1 MTTWWRASALATAGA
16 AMLLAGCGIRVAAEP
31 SPAPAR
37 TATRPVADA
46 SPPPAATSSTGASIQ
61 PLTPAAPAASPSA
74 APAGSSTPT
83 ALPSPLPSTPALQT
97 TPGPAPP
104 RELALAG
111 AARRVQAAAAV
122 RMAVPAFDQLAAGMV
137 ARSGVPG
144 AAVAVIA
151 GDTVMYSRCFG
162 QREIGAPGAVDDD
175 TLFQIGGVSRA
186 YTTTLLAALAGEGEL
201 SWDQPVRRVWQ
212 GFRLRDRWATRA
224 ATFRDLTAARSGLP
238 AYAGTELRAF
248 GYSRAEILH
257 RLRYLRPAAGFR
269 AVWAPQDAL
278 VVAAAAAAE
287 RATGQSWAQL
297 MLTRVLRP
305 AGADGTVLGY
315 RAFLRAADAAT
326 PHRLVD
332 GTMVPQDPADED
344 VFAPALGVG
353 SSLTDLITFA
363 RLQLNGGALAG
374 ARVAPEDLLAQ
385 TLRATTAV
393 ADARDG
399 TLAAGL
405 GWQLSGLHGRL
416 VATAAGG
423 LACGSSAVVTLLPED
438 GVAVVVLANAYPQ
451 GLALGRAL
459 AHTLIDFDAL
469 GAPQDDWLAAEQA
482 AAAAAAQVPEAG
494 GEWQARA
501 AEGTAQRGLT
511 LPPGPPAGAAPPR
524 ARSVYTGIYEDRYY
538 GRVTVS
544 RGAGDGLSVRL
555 GRGAMLRYV
564 PWSGDVWREAG
575 SGTAA
580 VFDVRGGRARIVT
593 LTLLTFD
600 GRRGAFA
607 RVR

>member
-1 MTTWWRASALATAGA
+1 MTTWWRASVLAAAGA

-31 SPAPAR
+31 SRAPAR
-37 TATRPVADA
+37 TVMRPAAEA
-46 SPPPAATSSTGASIQ
+46 SPVTAATPSGGASLE
-61 PLTPAAPAASPSA
+61 PLTPAAPLGSASCLPSGSPSA
-74 APAGSSTPT
+74 T
-83 ALPSPLPSTPALQT
+83 AWPSPLPSASALQ
-97 TPGPAPP
+97 PPPAPATP
-104 RELALAG
+104 RERSLAA

-122 RMAVPAFDQLAAGMV
+122 RAAVPAFDQLAAGIV

-144 AAVAVIA
+144 AAVAVVA

-162 QREIGAPGAVDDD
+162 LREMGAPDAVDDD
-175 TLFQIGGVSRA
+175 TLFQIGAVSRA
-186 YTTTLLAALAGEGEL
+186 YATTLLASLAGEGEL
-201 SWDQPVRRVWQ
+201 SWDLPVRRVWP
-212 GFRLRDRWATRA
+212 GFRLRNRWATRA

-248 GYSRAEILH
+248 GYSRSEILR

-297 MLTRVLRP
+297 MLTRVLQP
-305 AGADGTVLGY
+305 TGAYRTVLGY
-315 RAFLRAADAAT
+315 RAFVRSVDTAT

-332 GTMVPQDPADED
+332 GTMAPQNPADED
-344 VFAPALGVG
+344 VFAAALGVG
-353 SSLTDLITFA
+353 SNLTDLVTFA

-374 ARVAPEDLLAQ
+374 VRVAPADLLAQ

-393 ADARDG
+393 ADAPDG

-405 GWQLSGLHGRL
+405 GWQLSSIDGRL

-423 LACGSSAVVTLLPED
+423 LACGSSAVVTLLPDE

-459 AHTLIDFDAL
+459 AHTLVDFEAL

-482 AAAAAAQVPEAG
+482 TAAEETQAPEAG
-494 GEWQARA
+494 GEWQAQA
-501 AEGTAQRGLT
+501 AAAAQRGLT

-524 ARSVYTGIYEDRYY
+524 GRGIYSGVYEDRYY

-555 GRGAMLRYV
+555 GQGVVLRYV
-564 PWSGDVWREAG
+564 PWSGDVWREAA

-580 VFDVRGGRARIVT
+580 VFDVRGGRAETVT

>member
-1 MTTWWRASALATAGA
+1 LQASVLAAAGA
-16 AMLLAGCGIRVAAEP
+16 AMLLAGCGIRVSVQPSSAPAAVAQTLTKA
-31 SPAPAR
+31 SPAPAG
-37 TATRPVADA
+37 THAADA
-46 SPPPAATSSTGASIQ
+46 ELQ
-61 PLTPAAPAASPSA
+61 PLTPVLPAGSAPASPSGVPSA
-74 APAGSSTPT
+74 SATPSLVPT
-83 ALPSPLPSTPALQT
+83 VPPLQT
-97 TPGPAPP
+97 TPAPATP
-104 RELALAG
+104 RDKALAS
-111 AARRVQAAAAV
+111 AARRVEAAAAV
-122 RMAVPAFDQLAAGMV
+122 RTAVPAFDQLAAAMV

-144 AAVAVIA
+144 AAVAVVA

-162 QREIGAPGAVDDD
+162 LRELGAPDAVDGD

-201 SWDQPVRRVWQ
+201 SWDQPVRRVWP
-212 GFRLRDRWATRA
+212 GFRLRDPWAARA

-248 GYSRAEILH
+248 GYTRAEILR

-297 MLTRVLRP
+297 MLTRVLQP
-305 AGADGTVLGY
+305 AGLDGTSLGF
-315 RAFLRAADAAT
+315 RAFARASDAAT

-332 GTMVPQDPADED
+332 GQMVPQDPADED

-353 SSLTDLITFA
+353 SSLTDLVAFA

-374 ARVAPEDLLAQ
+374 ARVAPAALLEQ
-385 TLRATTAV
+385 TLQATTAI
-393 ADARDG
+393 AAAPDG
-399 TLAAGL
+399 SLAAGL
-405 GWQLSGLHGRL
+405 GWQLSSVDGRL
-416 VATAAGG
+416 VATASGG
-423 LACGSSAVVTLLPED
+423 LSCGSSAVVTLLPED

-459 AHTLIDFDAL
+459 GHTLADFDAL

-482 AAAAAAQVPEAG
+482 AAEAETRAPEAG
-494 GEWQARA
+494 GDWRSQSA
-501 AEGTAQRGLT
+501 AGRGLT
-511 LPPGPPAGAAPPR
+511 LPPGPPAGAAPPQ
-524 ARSVYTGIYEDRYY
+524 ARSSYTGVYEDRYY

-544 RGAGDGLSVRL
+544 RGPGDGLAVRL
-555 GRGAMLRYV
+555 GRGAVLRCV

-580 VFDVRGGRARIVT
+580 VFHVRDGRADAVT
-593 LTLLTFD
+593 LTLFTFD
-600 GRRGAFA
+600 GRDGAFA

>member
-1 MTTWWRASALATAGA
+1 MTTWWRASVLAAAGA
-16 AMLLAGCGIRVAAEP
+16 AMLLAGCGIRVAEEPPPALARTATSPVAEA
-31 SPAPAR
+31 SPAPA
-37 TATRPVADA
+37 ATPSA
-46 SPPPAATSSTGASIQ
+46 GASLE
-61 PLTPAAPAASPSA
+61 PLTPAAPADTPPASPS
-74 APAGSSTPT
+74 GSPSATS
-83 ALPSPLPSTPALQT
+83 LPSPLPSASPPQT
-97 TPGPAPP
+97 TPVPATP
-104 RELALAG
+104 RERALA
-111 AARRVQAAAAV
+111 AAADRVRAAAAV
-122 RMAVPAFDQLAAGMV
+122 RAAVPAFDQLAAAMV

-144 AAVAVIA
+144 AAVAVVA
-151 GDTVMYSRCFG
+151 GDTVMYRRCFG
-162 QREIGAPGAVDDD
+162 LREMGAPDAVDDD
-175 TLFQIGGVSRA
+175 TLFQLGGVSRA
-186 YTTTLLAALAGEGEL
+186 YTTTLLASLAGDGEL
-201 SWDQPVRRVWQ
+201 AWDLPVRRVWP

-238 AYAGTELRAF
+238 VYAGTELRAF
-248 GYSRAEILH
+248 GYSRAEILR
-257 RLRYLRPAAGFR
+257 RLRYLPPAAGFR
-269 AVWAPQDAL
+269 AAWAPQDAM

-305 AGADGTVLGY
+305 AGADGTTLGY
-315 RAFLRAADAAT
+315 RAFVRAVDTAT

-353 SSLTDLITFA
+353 SSLTDLVAFA

-374 ARVAPEDLLAQ
+374 ARVAPTGLLGQ
-385 TLRATTAV
+385 TLRATTAI
-393 ADARDG
+393 ADAPDG

-405 GWQLSGLHGRL
+405 GWQLSGIDGRL

-423 LACGSSAVVTLLPED
+423 LTCGSSAVVTLLPDD

-459 AHTLIDFDAL
+459 AHTLTDFYAL
-469 GAPQDDWLAAEQA
+469 GAPQDEWLAAEQA
-482 AAAAAAQVPEAG
+482 ALAAEAQAPEAG
-494 GEWQARA
+494 GDWQAQA
-501 AEGTAQRGLT
+501 AEGAAQRGLT
-511 LPPGPPAGAAPPR
+511 LPPGPPAGAPPPR
-524 ARSVYTGIYEDRYY
+524 ARSVYLGVYEDRYY

-544 RGAGDGLSVRL
+544 RGPGDGLAVRL
-555 GRGAMLRYV
+555 GRGAVLRYV

-580 VFDVRGGRARIVT
+580 VFDVRDAVAESVT

-600 GRRGAFA
+600 GRSGAFA
-607 RVR
+607 RIR